1 MLKNLVEKY
10 DKKVH
15 RFLEILPGF
24 LTWSLLLSPVWL
36 GLLFPQAIIFF
47 LTFLTVF
54 WFYLG
59 IKFTYGAFKGFGI
72 YQQEL
77 KVKWYEKV
85 KELDFKNLPVILI
98 KFFVTLTLKSNNLA
112 DLIPVLSHS

>member
-1 MLKNLVEKY
+1 MVEKN
-10 DKKVH
+10 DQKLQ

-36 GLLFPQAIIFF
+36 GIIYPSLIIFF

-59 IKFTYGAFKGFGI
+59 IKFIYGAFKGYNK
-72 YQQEL
+72 YQEEL
-77 KVKWYEKV
+77 KVQWYEELKN
-85 KELDFKNLPVILI
+85 LDFKKLPD
-98 KFFVTLTLKSNNLA
+98 KETLPASLK
-112 DLIPVLSHS
+112 DLKQR

>member
-1 MLKNLVEKY
+1 MIKQFVEKY

-36 GLLFPQAIIFF
+36 GLIFPQAIIFM

-59 IKFTYGAFKGFGI
+59 IKFTYGAFKGYVFIKTNLKLSGI
-72 YQQEL
+72 NIY
-77 KVKWYEKV
+77 K
-85 KELDFKNLPVILI
+85 I
-98 KFFVTLTLKSNNLA
+98 
-112 DLIPVLSHS
+112 

>member
-1 MLKNLVEKY
+1 MIKQFVEKY

-24 LTWSLLLSPVWL
+24 LTWALLLSPVWL
-36 GLLFPQAIIFF
+36 GLIFPQAIIFF

-59 IKFTYGAFKGFGI
+59 IKFTYGAFKGT
-72 YQQEL
+72 ELL
-77 KVKWYEKV
+77 KVTV
-85 KELDFKNLPVILI
+85 FINR
-98 KFFVTLTLKSNNLA
+98 S
-112 DLIPVLSHS
+112 